1 MTSNINTNAI
11 NPAYPVAGTNNSSQ
25 GFRDN
30 FTSIKNNLDTASTEL
45 SDLQSKAL
53 VKQALN
59 GTAINNDMA
68 NTLISNAAV
77 QGFRSPTHPLGT
89 SIPSTIIIDVTK
101 GDVQYGTIVQNT
113 TIQFAGWAPT
123 GTQSNVQVKFT
134 IANSQALITFPNT
147 TFDSSANITSG
158 MTTTARIL
166 ENYGSNGAP
175 GTNAVYTNYVSV
187 PHGVTEL
194 AYNFSTVN
202 CGNTV
207 DVAPLSRNRQAA
219 YIESIASTSVSAR
232 FGSTGIGLRGDAAGK
247 LYVDNTGVVYVCVG
261 AYDGSSPIWGKLT
274 LSGFA

>member
-1 MTSNINTNAI
+1 MSNINTNAI
-11 NPAYPVAGTNNSSQ
+11 NTAYPVAGANNSSQ

-30 FTSIKNNLDTASTEL
+30 FTSIKNNLDTAGTEI
-45 SDLQSKAL
+45 SDLQSKVV
-53 VKQALN
+53 VKAALN
-59 GTAINNDMA
+59 GTSLNNDMG

-77 QGFRSPTHPLGT
+77 QGFRSPTFPLGT

-134 IANSQALITFPNT
+134 IANSQAVITFPNT
-147 TFDSSANITSG
+147 TFDSSANISSG
-158 MTTTARIL
+158 MTTTARLL

-187 PHGVTEL
+187 PYGATEL
-194 AYNFSTVN
+194 SYNFSTVN

-207 DVAPLSRNRQAA
+207 DVAPISRSRAASYIDTINNTQA
-219 YIESIASTSVSAR
+219 SAR
-232 FGSTGIGLRGDAAGK
+232 FGTGGYGQPGDGPGK
-247 LYVDNTGVVYVCVG
+247 IYVDNTGILYVCVG
-261 AYDGSSPIWGKLT
+261 AYTGSSEIWGKVT
-274 LSGFA
+274 LSGF